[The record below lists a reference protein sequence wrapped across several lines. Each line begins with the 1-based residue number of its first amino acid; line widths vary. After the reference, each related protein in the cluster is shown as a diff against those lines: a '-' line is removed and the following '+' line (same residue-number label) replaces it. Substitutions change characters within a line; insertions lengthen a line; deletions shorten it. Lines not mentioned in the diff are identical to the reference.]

1 MPKSCHDHVLPCVQG
16 TGGGLFSSSSTAG
29 AGGGGLFGSQAPSSS
44 GAGFGTSS
52 SGAGFGSPG
61 FGQAAGLGS
70 GTGGGGM
77 FSGLGGK
84 PSEEK
89 ANTNVFGSAT
99 FGNNPASSTA
109 GGGLVLITQTFAHQ
123 YWSIVPCK
131 GKLRVGKLEPVCR
144 LLAVGCLHNLL
155 LQVCSAHLL
164 LIFFAI

>member
-16 TGGGLFSSSSTAG
+16 TGGGLFGSSSTAG
-29 AGGGGLFGSQAPSSS
+29 AGGGGLFGSQAPSSSGAGFGTSSS

-109 GGGLVLITQTFAHQ
+109 GGGRVLITQTFAHQ
-123 YWSIVPCK
+123 YWSIVPCN
-131 GKLRVGKLEPVCR
+131 GKLRVGKLEPPCW
-144 LLAVGCLHNLL
+144 LVGCWL
-155 LQVCSAHLL
+155 
-164 LIFFAI
+164 FA